1 MTPFHRKPESRL
13 QALFAPSPSA
23 PILKEPNK
31 HEHICRRL
39 AVLITN
45 VFVDGFHNHDGRARR
60 SMPVYVCVCVFR
72 SMCVQV
78 SVCIHMGSRAHP
90 FFLNE
95 CSNLSLSEWNES
107 SPFAHLANPSAL
119 ILRPQRNA
127 LNLAKIQTLLCN
139 TELYETYFNTESTL
153 YMLSGIKLCS
163 CFKESSAFE
172 PLSLGSSCSSWPQ
185 PNSWI
190 SK

>member
-13 QALFAPSPSA
+13 QALFALSPDA
-23 PILKEPNK
+23 PILREQNK

-45 VFVDGFHNHDGRARR
+45 VFADNFHHHDGRARR
-60 SMPVYVCVCVFR
+60 SMPACVCLC
-72 SMCVQV
+72 SL
-78 SVCIHMGSRAHP
+78 SVCTHTGSRAHP

-95 CSNLSLSEWNES
+95 CSNLSWSEWNES

-127 LNLAKIQTLLCN
+127 LNPAKIQTLLCN
-139 TELYETYFNTESTL
+139 TGLYEIYFNTEGTL

-163 CFKESSAFE
+163 CFKESSAFDL
-172 PLSLGSSCSSWPQ
+172 LSLGSFCSSWPQ
-185 PNSWI
+185 PNSWT
-190 SK
+190 SM